1 MSANDVY
8 TVGNGENTQ
17 FAQRDDGIW
26 FVRKKWKGQWAK
38 WVEHGRSRPYNFGCY
53 LAPRAGKA
61 RLPDVAI

>member
-1 MSANDVY
+1 MSHNDIY

-17 FAQRDDGIW
+17 FAQRGDGVW

-38 WVEHGRSRPYNFGCY
+38 WVEHGRTRPYDCGCY

-61 RLPDVAI
+61 RLPDVPI